1 MSEVE
6 LEEVAPQNSR
16 GKAKS
21 TQSKRPVATLSSA
34 EADLYNI

>member
-6 LEEVAPQNSR
+6 LEDVVTQKAR